1 MKRSGKLEE
10 VSAAMED
17 VQQILRGSDAFQFWL
32 FQQKWSALAGDVL
45 AEESYIARRER
56 DVLYIAVTN
65 SVWMQELLMHRAK
78 LLRRVQADPY
88 GARFRE
94 LRIQMGPK
102 RRAVRPASP
111 VDRVVPL
118 YDGRRRTAPLTDGEE
133 AWIAQWTASHVAR
146 DEIRP
151 AIAEMMRGA
160 LRRRKEEIAMGYH
173 PCARCGALCP
183 ETARLCAQCEAEE
196 DRRRQ
201 NQVVLLLKD
210 RPELLYE
217 DVRRVLPAVTYED
230 FAAGRDLLIHRYRQ
244 NHYNRCGTEEERR
257 RLLSL
262 LIHKPFE
269 AITEEEARRTL
280 SALPQKKTYG
290 KENRHESG
298 KRI

>member
-56 DVLYIAVTN
+56 DVLYISVTN
-65 SVWMQELLMHRAK
+65 SVWMQELLMHRAE

-111 VDRVVPL
+111 VDRVAPL

-173 PCARCGALCP
+173 PCA
-183 ETARLCAQCEAEE
+183 QCEAEE
-196 DRRRQ
+196 DRRQQ

-290 KENRHESG
+290 KEYCHESG